1 MLGILIGLLK
11 FGGRSAMRAL
21 PREIRQPIR
30 IVMNPVRSVRRA
42 VTPSIV
48 RDARRLV
55 NQVTNP
61 VSAIAR
67 SAENALWEGVGS
79 APQATGGPGR
89 QTVEGFMLTASESG
103 VDLEYQCPSCNLS
116 VSYHIPSYE
125 EAIKTGWLIGGTGI
139 FAVQTKSD
147 DQIRYLTTDR
157 VRDTRY
163 FNVLCPHCR
172 NEFRSWIIYEKKF
185 GPYVYEPKPL
195 FGLVIWAIGIQLSAM
210 VALFAGFI
218 PLLLLD
224 SAWLILITFPLLFYG
239 GVALWKF
246 PFDVVEHRFAEIKKY
261 KKSTF
266 LLRSAVL
273 ISAWLGS
280 LGTAI
285 AAVISMESVSSFAD
299 EPTFRIPLIAF
310 LVQAI
315 AIIPISQF
323 LAYYP
328 FGGSGPL
335 PGKASRSGKS
345 EERARVTSMGKAGI
359 LLGIGVGVIAVVLI
373 VFLKFSDR
381 DSGEKSLV
389 SHTDCLE
396 TVTTKDGLGAHLDC
410 FKEGIVNL
418 QKLHS
423 EIRWEGGESLTQVK
437 DSVERVHSEVG
448 LLIEGVTATFV
459 NYPELT
465 GAGKKVRDVLLGFE
479 DYYRVMLE
487 RTNIT
492 EIRYGL
498 FRYKEKW
505 PPVVTAAV
513 EWEKVLQRVID
524 RSP

>member
-79 APQATGGPGR
+79 TPQATGGPGR
-89 QTVEGFMLTASESG
+89 QTAEGFMLTASESG
-103 VDLEYQCPSCNLS
+103 VELEFQCPSCSFS
-116 VSYHIPSYE
+116 VVCPIPSFE
-125 EAIKTGWLIGGTGI
+125 EAIKTGWLIDTYG
-139 FAVQTKSD
+139 FRE
-147 DQIRYLTTDR
+147 DQSVLSKDR
-157 VRDTRY
+157 GMEYRRY
-163 FNVLCPHCR
+163 FNVPCPHCS
-172 NEFRSWIIYEKKF
+172 NEFRSWIIYEKEREKW
-185 GPYVYEPKPL
+185 VYKPKPL

-218 PLLLLD
+218 PFLLLD
-224 SAWLILITFPLLFYG
+224 SAWHILITFPLLFYG
-239 GVALWKF
+239 GVVLWLYPSF
-246 PFDVVEHRFAEIKKY
+246 VVIHRFAELEKY

-345 EERARVTSMGKAGI
+345 EERTRVTSMGKAGI

-396 TVTTKDGLGAHLDC
+396 TVTTKDGLEAHLDC

-459 NYPELT
+459 KYPELT

-487 RTNIT
+487 RTNII